1 MKRGIV
7 SGSILSFV
15 GYMLS
20 PLSWWNDLF
29 VNVPLA
35 LIGAW
40 IVSLFSKHAFEAAFV
55 VSYWITNIIGFFLMH
70 KGVCRI
76 VKTDC
81 SNGAYLK
88 NDLAKDLLVGL
99 GYTLLIIILVRLNIL
114 QPIQH
119 YLEK

>member
-7 SGSILSFV
+7 SGSILTFV

-29 VNVPLA
+29 INVPLA

-40 IVSLFSKHAFEAAFV
+40 TVSLFSKRVFEAAFV
-55 VSYWITNIIGFFLMH
+55 VFYWITNIAGFFLMH

-76 VKTDC
+76 VKNDC
-81 SNGAYLK
+81 SNRDYLE
-88 NDLAKDLLVGL
+88 NGLVKDLLIGL
-99 GYTLLIIILVRLNIL
+99 GYTLLIIGLVRLNIL
-114 QPIQH
+114 QPIQY

>member
-1 MKRGIV
+1 MKRGTV
-7 SGSILSFV
+7 SGGILTFV

-35 LIGAW
+35 LVGAW
-40 IVSLFSKHAFEAAFV
+40 IVSLFSKTAFEAAFV
-55 VSYWITNIIGFFLMH
+55 LSYWITNIIGFFLMH

-76 VKTDC
+76 FNHDC
-81 SNGAYLK
+81 SNRTYVK
-88 NDLAKDLLVGL
+88 NGLAKDLLAGL
-99 GYTLLIIILVRLNIL
+99 GYTLLIIVLVRLNIL
-114 QPIQH
+114 QPIQY

>member
-1 MKRGIV
+1 MKRGTV
-7 SGSILSFV
+7 SGSILALV

-35 LIGAW
+35 LAGAW
-40 IVSLFSKHAFEAAFV
+40 IVSLFNKMAFETSFV

-70 KGVCRI
+70 KGICRI
-76 VKTDC
+76 VNNDC
-81 SNGAYLK
+81 SNRTYFK
-88 NDLAKDLLVGL
+88 NGLAKDLLVGL
-99 GYTLLIIILVRLNIL
+99 GYTLLIIALVRLNIL
-114 QPIQH
+114 QPIQY

>member
-1 MKRGIV
+1 MKRGMV
-7 SGSILSFV
+7 SGSILTFI

-29 VNVPLA
+29 INVPLA

-40 IVSLFSKHAFEAAFV
+40 VVSSFSKIAFEASFV

-70 KGVCRI
+70 KGICRI
-76 VKTDC
+76 VNNDC
-81 SNGAYLK
+81 SNHTYFK
-88 NDLAKDLLVGL
+88 NGLAKDLLVGL
-99 GYTLLIIILVRLNIL
+99 GYTLLIIALVRLNIL